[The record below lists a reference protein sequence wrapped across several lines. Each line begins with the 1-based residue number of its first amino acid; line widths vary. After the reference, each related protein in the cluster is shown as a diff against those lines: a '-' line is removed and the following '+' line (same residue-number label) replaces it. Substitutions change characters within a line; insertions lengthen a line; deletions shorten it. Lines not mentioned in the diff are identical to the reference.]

1 MPSVGGQKR
10 DYYEVLGVQ
19 KNVSPQELKSAFRKV
34 ALQYHPDRNPGN
46 HEAEEK
52 FKEASE
58 AYEVL
63 SDPERRAR
71 YDRFGHAAAS
81 GGSGFE
87 GFGGFQGVNINDIFG
102 DIFGEIF
109 GGGRGRSRTSPG
121 RGSDLNFNLE
131 IAFEEAAFGC
141 QPRVTIPR
149 PKKCETC
156 SGSGSKSGMPPKP
169 CSTCGGVGEVR
180 FTQGFFAVSR
190 TCSDCNGTGAVIPD
204 PCSRCRGSGKVA
216 SEEVVEVNIPAG
228 VNTGQRVRDRGKGE
242 PGDRGGPPGDLYIT
256 IHVREHPLFTR
267 EDYDVWCVVPISF
280 TQAALGAKI
289 SVPTLDGKMEMPIPS
304 GTQSGRVFHLKGK
317 GVPHLNSRRR
327 GDQYLQRGDQ
337 HVSVIVETP
346 TELSAK
352 QRELLEKF
360 AELSGEDSHPQSKSF
375 FDKVKELF
383 G

>member
-1 MPSVGGQKR
+1 MASASGQKR

-19 KNVSPQELKSAFRKV
+19 KNVNPQDLKSAFRKV

-46 HEAEEK
+46 QEAEEK

-71 YDRFGHAAAS
+71 YDRFGHAA
-81 GGSGFE
+81 GGGAGFE

-102 DIFGEIF
+102 DLFGEIF
-109 GGGRGRSRTSPG
+109 GGRGGRGRGGAG
-121 RGSDLNFNLE
+121 RGADLRYNLE
-131 IAFEEAAFGC
+131 ISFEEAAFGC
-141 QPRVTIPR
+141 RPKVPIPR

-169 CSTCGGVGEVR
+169 CGTCGGVGEVR

-204 PCSRCRGSGKVA
+204 PCPKCRGSGKVP
-216 SEEVVEVNIPAG
+216 SEEVIEVNIPAG
-228 VNTGQRVRDRGKGE
+228 VDNGTRVRLTGMGE
-242 PGDRGGPPGDLYIT
+242 PGDRGGQAGDLYVTVI
-256 IHVREHPLFTR
+256 VREHPLFQR
-267 EDYDVWCVVPISF
+267 EDYEVFCEVPISF

-289 SVPTLDGKMEMPIPS
+289 DVPTLDGKVKMTIPS
-304 GTQSGRVFHLKGK
+304 GTQSGKVFRLKGK
-317 GVPHLNSRRR
+317 GIPHLHS
-327 GDQYLQRGDQ
+327 QQRGDQ
-337 HVSVIVETP
+337 HVRVIVETP
-346 TELSAK
+346 TELSSK
-352 QRELLEKF
+352 QRELLEKL
-360 AELSGEDSHPQSKSF
+360 AELAHEESHPQSKSF

>member
-1 MPSVGGQKR
+1 MAAAAGQKR
-10 DYYEVLGVQ
+10 DYYEILGVQ
-19 KNVSPQELKSAFRKV
+19 KNVNPQELKSAFRKV
-34 ALQYHPDRNPGN
+34 ALQYHPDRNPGDTA
-46 HEAEEK
+46 AEEK

-71 YDRFGHAAAS
+71 YDRFGHAGA
-81 GGSGFE
+81 GGGAGFE

-109 GGGRGRSRTSPG
+109 GGGGRGRG
-121 RGSDLNFNLE
+121 RGGVGRGADLRYNLE
-131 IAFEEAAFGC
+131 ISFEEAAFGC
-141 QPRVTIPR
+141 RPKVPIPR

-156 SGSGSKSGMPPKP
+156 SGSGSKSGAAPKP
-169 CSTCGGVGEVR
+169 CATCGGVGEVR

-190 TCSDCNGTGAVIPD
+190 ACHDCNGTGAVIPD
-204 PCSRCRGSGKVA
+204 PCSKCKGSGKVP
-216 SEEVVEVNIPAG
+216 SEEVLEVNIPGG
-228 VNTGQRVRDRGKGE
+228 VDNGTRVRLSGMGE
-242 PGDRGGPPGDLYIT
+242 PGERGGPPGDLYVTVI
-256 IHVREHPLFTR
+256 VREHPLFQR
-267 EDYDVWCVVPISF
+267 EDNEVFCEVPISF

-289 SVPTLDGKMEMPIPS
+289 DVPTLDGKVKMTIPG
-304 GTQSGRVFHLKGK
+304 GTQSGKVFRLKGK
-317 GVPHLNSRRR
+317 GIPHLHS
-327 GDQYLQRGDQ
+327 QQRGDQ
-337 HVSVIVETP
+337 HVRVIVETP

-360 AELSGEDSHPQSKSF
+360 AELSGEESHPHSKSF

>member
-1 MPSVGGQKR
+1 MPAASGQKR

-19 KNVSPQELKSAFRKV
+19 KNVNPQELKSAFRKV

-46 HEAEEK
+46 QEAEEK

-71 YDRFGHAAAS
+71 YDRFGHAGAS
-81 GGSGFE
+81 GGGFD

-109 GGGRGRSRTSPG
+109 GGGRQRGRGGPG
-121 RGSDLNFNLE
+121 RGADLRYNLD

-141 QPRVTIPR
+141 RTKVRIPR
-149 PKKCETC
+149 PKKCEVC
-156 SGSGSKSGMPPKP
+156 NGSGSKSGMPPKP

-190 TCSDCNGTGAVIPD
+190 ACGDCNGTGAVIPD
-204 PCSRCRGSGKVA
+204 PCSKCRGSGKVA
-216 SEEVVEVNIPAG
+216 AEEELEVNIPAG
-228 VNTGQRVRDRGKGE
+228 VDNGTRVRLSGMGE
-242 PGDRGGPPGDLYIT
+242 PGDRGGPAGDLYVTVI
-256 IHVREHPLFTR
+256 VREHPLFVR
-267 EDYDVWCVVPISF
+267 EDYEVLCEVPISF

-289 SVPTLDGKMEMPIPS
+289 DVPTLDGKVKMTIPA
-304 GTQSGRVFHLKGK
+304 GTQSGKVLRLKGK
-317 GVPHLNSRRR
+317 GVPHLHS
-327 GDQYLQRGDQ
+327 QQRGDQ
-337 HVSVIVETP
+337 HVRVIVETP
-346 TELSAK
+346 TELSSK

-360 AELSGEDSHPQSKSF
+360 AELSGEESHPQSKTF

>member
-1 MPSVGGQKR
+1 MPAAAGHKR

-34 ALQYHPDRNPGN
+34 ALQYHPDRNPGDK
-46 HEAEEK
+46 EAEEK

-71 YDRFGHAAAS
+71 YDRFGHAGA
-81 GGSGFE
+81 GGGAGFE

-109 GGGRGRSRTSPG
+109 GGGGRGRG
-121 RGSDLNFNLE
+121 RGGVGRGADLRYNLE
-131 IAFEEAAFGC
+131 ISFEEAAFGC
-141 QPRVTIPR
+141 RPKVPIPR

-156 SGSGSKSGMPPKP
+156 SGSGSKSGAAPKP
-169 CSTCGGVGEVR
+169 CATCGGVGEVR

-190 TCSDCNGTGAVIPD
+190 ACHDCNGTGAVIPD
-204 PCSRCRGSGKVA
+204 PCSKCRGSGKVP
-216 SEEVVEVNIPAG
+216 SEEVLEVNIPGG
-228 VNTGQRVRDRGKGE
+228 VDNGTRVRLSGMGE
-242 PGDRGGPPGDLYIT
+242 PGERGGPPGDLYVTVI
-256 IHVREHPLFTR
+256 VREHPLFQR
-267 EDYDVWCVVPISF
+267 EDNEVFCEVPISF

-289 SVPTLDGKMEMPIPS
+289 DVPTLDGKVKMTIPS
-304 GTQSGRVFHLKGK
+304 GTQSGKVFRLKGK
-317 GVPHLNSRRR
+317 GIPHLHS
-327 GDQYLQRGDQ
+327 QQRGDQ
-337 HVSVIVETP
+337 HVRVMIETP
-346 TELSAK
+346 TELSSK

-360 AELSGEDSHPQSKSF
+360 AELSGEESHPQSKSF

>member
-19 KNVSPQELKSAFRKV
+19 KTVSPQELKSAFRKV

-46 HEAEEK
+46 KDAEEK

-63 SDPERRAR
+63 SDPERRSR
-71 YDRFGHAAAS
+71 YDRFGHAGAS
-81 GGSGFE
+81 GNGFE

-109 GGGRGRSRTSPG
+109 GGGRGRGRQGPG
-121 RGSDLNFNLE
+121 RGADLRYNLE
-131 IAFEEAAFGC
+131 ISFEEAAFGC
-141 QPRVTIPR
+141 RPKVPIPR

-169 CSTCGGVGEVR
+169 CTTCGGVGEVR

-190 TCSDCNGTGAVIPD
+190 TCTDCNGTGAVIPD
-204 PCSRCRGSGKVA
+204 PCSKCRGSGKVP
-216 SEEVVEVNIPAG
+216 SEEVIEVAIPAG
-228 VNTGQRVRDRGKGE
+228 VDNGTRVRLTGMGE
-242 PGDRGGPPGDLYIT
+242 PGDRGGPAGDLYVTVI
-256 IHVREHPLFTR
+256 VREHPLFQR
-267 EDYDVWCVVPISF
+267 EDYEVFCEVPISF
-280 TQAALGAKI
+280 TQAALGSKI
-289 SVPTLDGKMEMPIPS
+289 DVPTLDGKVKMTIPS
-304 GTQSGRVFHLKGK
+304 GTQTGKVFRLKGK
-317 GVPHLNSRRR
+317 GIPHLHS
-327 GDQYLQRGDQ
+327 QQRGDQ
-337 HVSVIVETP
+337 HVRVIIETP

-360 AELSGEDSHPQSKSF
+360 AEASGEESHPQSKSF

>member
-1 MPSVGGQKR
+1 MAAAAGQKR
-10 DYYEVLGVQ
+10 DYYEILGVQ
-19 KNVSPQELKSAFRKV
+19 KNVNPQELKSAFRKV
-34 ALQYHPDRNPGN
+34 ALQYHPDRNPGDQ
-46 HEAEEK
+46 EAEEK

-71 YDRFGHAAAS
+71 YDRFGHAGA
-81 GGSGFE
+81 GGGAGFE

-109 GGGRGRSRTSPG
+109 GGGGRGRG
-121 RGSDLNFNLE
+121 RGGVGRGADLRYNLE
-131 IAFEEAAFGC
+131 ISFEEAAFGC
-141 QPRVTIPR
+141 RPKVPIPR

-156 SGSGSKSGMPPKP
+156 SGSGSKSGAAPKQ
-169 CSTCGGVGEVR
+169 CATCGGVGEVR

-190 TCSDCNGTGAVIPD
+190 ACHDCNGTGAVIPD
-204 PCSRCRGSGKVA
+204 PCSKCKGSGKVP
-216 SEEVVEVNIPAG
+216 SEEVLEVNIPGG
-228 VNTGQRVRDRGKGE
+228 VDNGTRVRLSGMGE
-242 PGDRGGPPGDLYIT
+242 PGERGGPAGDLYVTVI
-256 IHVREHPLFTR
+256 VREHPLFQR
-267 EDYDVWCVVPISF
+267 EDNEVFCEVPISF

-289 SVPTLDGKMEMPIPS
+289 DVPTLDGKVKMTIPG
-304 GTQSGRVFHLKGK
+304 GTQTGKVFRLKGK
-317 GVPHLNSRRR
+317 GIPHLHS
-327 GDQYLQRGDQ
+327 QQRGDQ
-337 HVSVIVETP
+337 HVRVIIETP

-360 AELSGEDSHPQSKSF
+360 ADLSGEESHPQSKSF